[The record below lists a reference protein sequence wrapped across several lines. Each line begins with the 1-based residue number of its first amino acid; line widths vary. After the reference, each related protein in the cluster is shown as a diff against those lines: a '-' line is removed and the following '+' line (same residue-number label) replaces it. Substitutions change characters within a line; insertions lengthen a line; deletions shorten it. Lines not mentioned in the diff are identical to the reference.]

1 MGSKLNTNSKIKTIV
16 KTRTTFKMKMGSKLN
31 TTSKMKTLSYRRQH
45 SATAY
50 TTLVIGNYTN
60 GLRTLLL
67 HKEVFEVSQT
77 ITTVSL

>member
-1 MGSKLNTNSKIKTIV
+1 MTQRINLSIYLNIK
-16 KTRTTFKMKMGSKLN
+16 
-31 TTSKMKTLSYRRQH
+31 QH
-45 SATAY
+45 SVKAY
-50 TTLVIGNYTN
+50 TTLVIGIYTN